1 MNYLNSGQLTWR
13 ENARLAWSLAN
24 LEVMVPALRLTQ
36 DGSINRFL
44 LSSFGILEVH
54 DGSLLQTLQED

>member
-1 MNYLNSGQLTWR
+1 MNYLISGQLTWR

-24 LEVMVPALRLTQ
+24 LEVMVPALTEWIDFCSDCQ
-36 DGSINRFL
+36 T
-44 LSSFGILEVH
+44 SFGILEVH